1 MKRPQISLSN
11 SLYILSDFSL
21 QLSLRLTDALYSLLI
36 YVVYISFFL
45 NLHLTNIFNFYSQR
59 QFFVLIYISGK
70 LHFTTL
76 NYALNYTLHPNVT
89 FTVIF
94 DGILLHVRS
103 TCFLHVCLSP
113 NSYSSQNLSSL
124 PLTHLTH
131 CPKREKTQI
140 FFFFVL
146 SLARK
151 IHKRKRR

>member
-1 MKRPQISLSN
+1 MLFISL
-11 SLYILSDFSL
+11 
-21 QLSLRLTDALYSLLI
+21 
-36 YVVYISFFL
+36 FL

-70 LHFTTL
+70 LHFTTR
-76 NYALNYTLHPNVT
+76 NYALNYTLHPKLSECTLYTLDYHTLHPNVT

-151 IHKRKRR
+151 IHERKRR